1 MPTFTST
8 RTLTTLALACALAA
22 LVTGCATRS
31 SDGRDASAIAAA
43 PPADAVPAF
52 VDPRWPISV
61 ADYRTTSEEVY
72 LGNLD
77 ARISEYERALAGDPP
92 ASLRNQLA
100 SALYHRFKII
110 GKVADAER
118 ATALLDDAVRQEP
131 EEASHRVLRAV
142 VRSAFHRFAE
152 AEADLAVAA
161 KSGAAPEITQQQ
173 REIDLALGRYDRL
186 EADFG
191 TALPPTSDFY
201 ELAHRA
207 DLAVMQGDFDKANLL
222 MRAAQLDF
230 RDVSPV
236 PLAWLHVQRG
246 IASLRF
252 GDSASAKVFFA
263 TAHQRM
269 PRYYLATEHLAEVE
283 TELGNFE
290 VARKLYVDVIE
301 QTGNP
306 EFIAALAGLEAA
318 AGNKAESE
326 RLNADAKSAFAALY
340 ARHPDAYTQHYAEF
354 LLETG
359 DADKAFELA
368 ERNIELRQDVGS
380 WILLAQAAEAA
391 GRSAR
396 ACEALRRVG
405 ATGRSPPEL
414 AELHALAPRCAQ
426 VG

>member
-1 MPTFTST
+1 MPNFFST
-8 RTLTTLALACALAA
+8 RTLTFLTIACALAA
-22 LVTGCATRS
+22 LLASCATRPVDQHAAS
-31 SDGRDASAIAAA
+31 ADAST
-43 PPADAVPAF
+43 PKADAVPVF

-61 ADYRTTSEEVY
+61 EDYRTTSEQVY

-77 ARISEYERALAGDPP
+77 ARISEYERAMSGNPP
-92 ASLRNQLA
+92 ASVPNQLA

-110 GKVADAER
+110 GKVEDAER
-118 ATALLDDAVRQEP
+118 AMALLDDAVRQEP
-131 EEASHRVLRAV
+131 DEASHRVLRAI

-161 KSGAAPEITQQQ
+161 KSGAAPEISQQQ

-186 EADFG
+186 EAEFG

-201 ELAHRA
+201 ELVHRA
-207 DLAVMQGDFDKANLL
+207 DLAVMQGDFDKVNVL
-222 MRAAQLDF
+222 MRAAQLEY

-252 GDSASAKVFFA
+252 GDIASAKSFFA
-263 TAHQRM
+263 SAHQRM
-269 PRYYLATEHLAEVE
+269 PRYFLATEHLAEVE
-283 TELGNFE
+283 TELRNFD

-306 EFIAALAGLEAA
+306 EFIAALAGLESA
-318 AGNKAESE
+318 AGNKAETA
-326 RLNADAKSAFAALY
+326 RLNAEAKSAFAALY
-340 ARHPDAYTQHYAEF
+340 ARHPDAYAQHYAEF

-359 DADKAFELA
+359 DVEKALELA
-368 ERNIELRQDVGS
+368 ERNIGLRQDVGS

-391 GRSAR
+391 GRDER
-396 ACEALRRVG
+396 ACEAFRRVG

-414 AELHALAPRCAQ
+414 VELHALARRCARA
-426 VG
+426 G

>member
-1 MPTFTST
+1 MPAISPCRNFTSF
-8 RTLTTLALACALAA
+8 ALGCALAA
-22 LVTGCATRS
+22 LLTSCASRPADQRAAS
-31 SDGRDASAIAAA
+31 ADASIPKAA
-43 PPADAVPAF
+43 PVPAF

-61 ADYRTTSEEVY
+61 EDYPTTSEAVY

-77 ARISEYERALAGDPP
+77 ARISEFERALAGNPP
-92 ASLRNQLA
+92 ASVRNQLA

-110 GKVADAER
+110 GKVEDAER

-131 EEASHRVLRAV
+131 EEASHRVLRAI

-161 KSGAAPEITQQQ
+161 KSGPAPEISQQQ

-186 EADFG
+186 EGEFG
-191 TALPPTSDFY
+191 AGLPPTSDFY
-201 ELAHRA
+201 ELVHRA

-252 GDSASAKVFFA
+252 GDIASAKTFFA
-263 TAHQRM
+263 SAHQRM
-269 PRYYLATEHLAEVE
+269 SRYFLATEHLAEVE
-283 TELGNFE
+283 AELRNFDI
-290 VARKLYVDVIE
+290 ARKLYIDVIE

-306 EFIAALAGLEAA
+306 EFIAALAGLESA

-340 ARHPDAYTQHYAEF
+340 ARHPDAYAQHYAEF

-359 DADKAFELA
+359 DADKALELA

-391 GRSAR
+391 GRSTR
-396 ACEALRRVG
+396 ACEAFRRAA
-405 ATGRSPPEL
+405 ATGRTPPEL
-414 AELHALAPRCAQ
+414 AELHALGPRCAQ
-426 VG
+426 SG